1 MDSSIALRYAITS
14 VPVPGAPPR
23 QNADGAAIGL
33 SFLDSALRLNHIR
46 RLSETLTVTD
56 HRVARRT
63 TEVDVSL
70 AMLDEGQR
78 RATVL
83 SRDLR
88 SASRSEDDV
97 RGPDEVWVP
106 VARIARRSTAPVTIW
121 DTSGARRCPSSSI
134 ARLTS
139 TSVVRRATRW
149 SVTVRVSLSRRMWL
163 SRSAESRNDSPIAA
177 PTAFWRGG
185 APGTGTLVI
194 A

>member
-1 MDSSIALRYAITS
+1 MDSSTALRYAIMS

-23 QNADGAAIGL
+23 QNAVGAAIGL

-63 TEVDVSL
+63 TEIDVSL

-88 SASRSEDDV
+88 SASRSEDDDP
-97 RGPDEVWVP
+97 GPDRVWVP

-121 DTSGARRCPSSSI
+121 DHQRRPPAPAHPARVRPAARRRASSACCAGSWTACP
-134 ARLTS
+134 
-139 TSVVRRATRW
+139 VRRPTPSCTCCCTACPRRSGCCSTRSTCW
-149 SVTVRVSLSRRMWL
+149 
-163 SRSAESRNDSPIAA
+163 
-177 PTAFWRGG
+177 
-185 APGTGTLVI
+185 
-194 A
+194 

>member
-1 MDSSIALRYAITS
+1 MDSSTALRYAITS

-23 QNADGAAIGL
+23 QNAVGAAIGL

-88 SASRSEDDV
+88 SASRSEHDDP
-97 RGPDEVWVP
+97 GPDGVWVP

-121 DTSGARRCPSSSI
+121 DTSGARLPGSP
-134 ARLTS
+134 S
-139 TSVVRRATRW
+139 TSAAGCSRPGCSGCCGESWTACPVRRPTPSCTCCCTACPRRSGCCSTRSTCW
-149 SVTVRVSLSRRMWL
+149 
-163 SRSAESRNDSPIAA
+163 
-177 PTAFWRGG
+177 
-185 APGTGTLVI
+185 
-194 A
+194 

>member
-1 MDSSIALRYAITS
+1 MDSSTALRYAIMS

-23 QNADGAAIGL
+23 QNAVGAAIGL

-63 TEVDVSL
+63 TEVDISL

-88 SASRSEDDV
+88 SAEPERATT
-97 RGPDEVWVP
+97 RAPDEVWVP
-106 VARIARRSTAPVTIW
+106 VARIARRSTAPVIIW
-121 DTSGARRCPSSSI
+121 DHQRRPPAPAHPARVRPAARRRPVPAAVRESWTACPVQRPTPSCTCCCTACPRRSGCC
-134 ARLTS
+134 S
-139 TSVVRRATRW
+139 T
-149 SVTVRVSLSRRMWL
+149 
-163 SRSAESRNDSPIAA
+163 RS
-177 PTAFWRGG
+177 TCW
-185 APGTGTLVI
+185 
-194 A
+194 